1 MTSESDWKD
10 EANAAGAEVDASL
23 ASKDAA
29 GVDAGEGG
37 YVHYIPADEI
47 DAEDA
52 SEEGD
57 EEGGEDP
64 ARAPHDLKS
73 LRKLID
79 QKNKSMVRL
88 LNRRAGYAL
97 KIAEVKRAENLPI
110 RDDAREAQVLE
121 KVSKYNKGPLS
132 DAALHR
138 IFNCIM
144 EEHRRLEEEQQGASG
159 ETA

>member
-1 MTSESDWKD
+1 MSDARGESDWMD
-10 EANAAGAEVDASL
+10 GEAGSQAGSL
-23 ASKDAA
+23 
-29 GVDAGEGG
+29 
-37 YVHYIPADEI
+37 
-47 DAEDA
+47 DAEA
-52 SEEGD
+52 AMEAAEAAEAAEE
-57 EEGGEDP
+57 
-64 ARAPHDLKS
+64 AAPVPSDLKS

-97 KIAEVKRAENLPI
+97 KIAEVKRAQGLPI

-138 IFNCIM
+138 IFRCIM
-144 EEHRRLEEEQQGASG
+144 EEHRRLEEEMEGANG
-159 ETA
+159 ESA